1 VIRSGTNLFE
11 ILRIK
16 GLTLLSSL
24 WKTLWWSLLQNTVDI
39 MAYWWVPAPVRPFV
53 CANIKFRSE

>member
-1 VIRSGTNLFE
+1 MTYNWLCHYISYKLHSGYTVDGSTGSSRLKVIRSGTNLFE

-24 WKTLWWSLLQNTVDI
+24 
-39 MAYWWVPAPVRPFV
+39 
-53 CANIKFRSE
+53 